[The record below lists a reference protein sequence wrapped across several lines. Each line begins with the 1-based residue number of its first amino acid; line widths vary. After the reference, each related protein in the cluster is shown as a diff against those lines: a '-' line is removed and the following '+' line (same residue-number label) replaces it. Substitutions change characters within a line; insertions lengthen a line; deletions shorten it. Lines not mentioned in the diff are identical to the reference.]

1 MLFSPKKVGTAVG
14 GEFNGFEPLDY
25 KKTEKVGMQDYN
37 GDPIEYLKVSD
48 GRTYVHAPLDEKVLR
63 LIDSSWK
70 VAQPT
75 EGATRGNVAMGG
87 HRAGPMQMPPLPP
100 TPGQAMK
107 APPTM
112 AGHRM
117 PALPLTPG
125 EQRVMP
131 PLPPLPGQGRAMPPL
146 PPLPGQPRTM
156 PPLPKVPAMPTV
168 REFHSA
174 PAIKFNDPTTK
185 LAPHMLNVFA
195 TDWKLMKD
203 IPRVTAYAFRG
214 DQRAPEAIKA
224 DGGFNPP
231 ITRTDDGYIRN
242 VVHPLFAAYLK
253 AKLQIDI
260 SLADFTKLMRE
271 TIPDS
276 NDRLAFSYYTMWWSQ
291 VNREAMHLGRMI
303 AQEDLKGYVSTSKAT
318 TVAKGY
324 AKNGGYVYLLRVK
337 SGFLLPRK
345 GAHGWTGN
353 FGEEE
358 IASPTAISWDD
369 VVGFRQVGNAGK
381 GLMFTG
387 PVYLRRGFGSSD
399 KRGFEATL
407 KLLSGKP
414 Q

>member
-1 MLFSPKKVGTAVG
+1 
-14 GEFNGFEPLDY
+14 
-25 KKTEKVGMQDYN
+25 
-37 GDPIEYLKVSD
+37 
-48 GRTYVHAPLDEKVLR
+48 
-63 LIDSSWK
+63 
-70 VAQPT
+70 
-75 EGATRGNVAMGG
+75 
-87 HRAGPMQMPPLPP
+87 
-100 TPGQAMK
+100 MK

-125 EQRVMP
+125 QQRIMPPLPAVPGTMP
-131 PLPPLPGQGRAMPPL
+131 PLPPLPVGARA
-146 PPLPGQPRTM
+146 M

-174 PAIKFNDPTTK
+174 PAIKFKDPTVK

-195 TDWKLMKD
+195 TDWKLMKE
-203 IPRVTAYAFRG
+203 IPRVAAYGFRG
-214 DQRAPEAIKA
+214 DQRAPDAIQA
-224 DGGFNPP
+224 GGGFNPP

-242 VVHPLFAAYLK
+242 VIHPLFAAYLK
-253 AKLQIDI
+253 AKLQVDI
-260 SLADFTKLMRE
+260 SLQDFTKLMRE
-271 TIPDS
+271 TIPDA

-324 AKNGGYVYLLRVK
+324 AKKGGYVYLLKVK

-358 IASPTAISWDD
+358 IASPTAIAWND
-369 VVGFRQVGNAGK
+369 VVGFRQVGNEGK

-387 PVYLRRGFGSSD
+387 PVYMRRGFGSSD
-399 KRGFEATL
+399 KRAFEQAL